1 MKMEN
6 AHENLFPPSHE
17 DGGFINEQ
25 RALCESEGSF
35 GKKGSIAK
43 NGCGSIAAYNALK
56 ILGANVNYKDVLA
69 RFNFHVLNRGR
80 WGANPF
86 YLYVYFKK
94 RGFRIKVFL
103 RRKFDRLK
111 YESAA
116 YIALYTYKSKSG
128 FGAHYVAA
136 QYNEKNGYTVYN
148 EDYYGKTVHIES
160 LKELISRNKAK
171 HIAVMMITKK

>member
-56 ILGANVNYKDVLA
+56 ILGVSVNYKDVLA

-86 YLYVYFKK
+86 YLYVYFISDLYLIYA
-94 RGFRIKVFL
+94 FEHYSVTI
-103 RRKFDRLK
+103 
-111 YESAA
+111 A
-116 YIALYTYKSKSG
+116 YNS
-128 FGAHYVAA
+128 
-136 QYNEKNGYTVYN
+136 
-148 EDYYGKTVHIES
+148 
-160 LKELISRNKAK
+160 ISS
-171 HIAVMMITKK
+171 